1 MFFSRW
7 IRQTVAA
14 TTLTSLVVP
23 VSLLQ
28 AAESLPLQ
36 SDSPVQKEVA
46 PAVKPIHFKLA
57 QGGKMAGVIH
67 DSHGTPVEN
76 QQVSIWF
83 EGTEISS
90 TVTDEFGEFGFA
102 GLKPGKH
109 IVASGEKGTTYKLW
123 PQDAA
128 PANSETVVQMT
139 SDGNVVRGQTPRQN
153 RRRGFGYALAQYPYL
168 TTAAMIVGGIGVGY
182 AIGYNARPLA
192 TAPPASPGCLALS
205 LASSLLF

>member
-23 VSLLQ
+23 VSLVQ

-67 DSHGTPVEN
+67 DQGDRIKRSPIFP
-76 QQVSIWF
+76 QSCP
-83 EGTEISS
+83 
-90 TVTDEFGEFGFA
+90 
-102 GLKPGKH
+102 K
-109 IVASGEKGTTYKLW
+109 VAT
-123 PQDAA
+123 
-128 PANSETVVQMT
+128 
-139 SDGNVVRGQTPRQN
+139 
-153 RRRGFGYALAQYPYL
+153 
-168 TTAAMIVGGIGVGY
+168 GVF
-182 AIGYNARPLA
+182 IL
-192 TAPPASPGCLALS
+192 
-205 LASSLLF
+205 